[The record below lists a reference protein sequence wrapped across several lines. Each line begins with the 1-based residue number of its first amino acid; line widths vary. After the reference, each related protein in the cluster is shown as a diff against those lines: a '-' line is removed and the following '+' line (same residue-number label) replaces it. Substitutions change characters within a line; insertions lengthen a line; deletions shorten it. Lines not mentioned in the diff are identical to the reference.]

1 MSEFVNDN
9 PQDSIKLNPDEEKD
23 HNSISNSDV
32 QSI

>member
-1 MSEFVNDN
+1 MSEFVNEN
-9 PQDSIKLNPDEEKD
+9 LQDSIKLNPDEEKD